1 MIQITIDIL
10 INLRLVTH
18 SIDRTVIQPPEC
30 LFIVCIISKGEM
42 IRISRT
48 VANHVISLHNLC
60 MMSQMTSP
68 VPKCRGGGCLD
79 EDYNQRNE
87 IKKRT
92 RKKEKKK
99 WKENNVIALFI
110 MYSLSWRY
118 FLIFIINWP
127 FKQTYRHNFY

>member
-42 IRISRT
+42 IRISGL
-48 VANHVISLHNLC
+48 VANHVISLGLHNLC

-68 VPKCRGGGCLD
+68 VSKCRGCLD
-79 EDYNQRNE
+79 EDNQRNE
-87 IKKRT
+87 IKKE
-92 RKKEKKK
+92 RKKERNNEER
-99 WKENNVIALFI
+99 KE
-110 MYSLSWRY
+110 
-118 FLIFIINWP
+118 
-127 FKQTYRHNFY
+127 KQVDHDDARKSPRCDVEMTKN